1 MGDDIHSGSTCF
13 CFSLNLRSAAQ
24 FVVYGHLTTLDDSLS
39 LNPNLCHH
47 PLITQL
53 NLNLIFCIT
62 FQNLI
67 IEVGLLIK
75 RLLEIAAMNVF
86 KILNPLVKFPTHV
99 QFDPDSF
106 YWKGELRSLLTKG

>member
-1 MGDDIHSGSTCF
+1 MISQLLTCTKI
-13 CFSLNLRSAAQ
+13 N
-24 FVVYGHLTTLDDSLS
+24 D
-39 LNPNLCHH
+39 
-47 PLITQL
+47 
-53 NLNLIFCIT
+53 NLNVIFRIF
-62 FQNLI
+62 FQNLM

-75 RLLEIAAMNVF
+75 RLLKIVTMNVF